1 MDDKRYERGGSGTP
15 AADQFPEARA
25 VLDHGFDFRPQ
36 WWRDRT
42 PDAWSAFL
50 SGLPVARR
58 GRGYHRITRGDLIS
72 LGRQEFTEA
81 NCALLIACY
90 AWGTGSSAFLVPR
103 RARVFRDTP
112 PDELDARLADA
123 RRLLAVDGAA
133 AAYESLD
140 GGGPNRIKHMR
151 ASFFTKF
158 LYAADAGT
166 HEIHKGGALILDQFV
181 AIALNKLH
189 GWNLA
194 TRGPWSADTYQ
205 RWIELAEAQ
214 AAAASEAVGHPVR
227 PDAVELT
234 YFRYGRTV
242 AQARKEGRGANP

>member
-1 MDDKRYERGGSGTP
+1 MDDKRYEQSELGTP
-15 AADQFPEARA
+15 SADQFPGARA

-42 PDAWSAFL
+42 PEAWSAFL
-50 SGLPVARR
+50 SGLPVASR

-81 NCALLIACY
+81 DCALLIACY

-103 RARVFRDTP
+103 RSRVFRDTP
-112 PDELDARLADA
+112 PAELAARLADA

-140 GGGPNRIKHMR
+140 DGGPNRIKHMR

-189 GWNLA
+189 GWNVA
-194 TRGPWSADTYQ
+194 TRGPWSADTYR
-205 RWIELAEAQ
+205 RWIELADAE
-214 AAAASEAVGHPVR
+214 AAAASEAAGHQIR

-234 YFRYGRTV
+234 YFRFGRTV
-242 AQARKEGRGANP
+242 AKAGGG